1 EEWAAQVHS
10 QTQPLPWQS
19 KTKGA
24 KLLAHILSLE
34 KSDGLS
40 GFYFKIIC
48 VVDNH
53 LQSHVQSSI
62 KQREPA
68 ISQLITTYNNL
79 CDELLG
85 MIQLQKALPG
95 AVPPL
100 PIPTKGIFQLDVD
113 SDI

>member
-19 KTKGA
+19 KNKGA
-24 KLLAHILSLE
+24 NLLAHILSLE
-34 KSDGLS
+34 KSGGLS
-40 GFYFKIIC
+40 NFYGQITC

-53 LQSHVQSSI
+53 LQSHVQSAI
-62 KQREPA
+62 KRREPA

-85 MIQLQKALPG
+85 MIQLQKAPPG
-95 AVPPL
+95 AIPHL
-100 PIPTKGIFQLDVD
+100 PIPTKGIFSTGCGQ
-113 SDI
+113 